1 MSRLL
6 FVYGTLMSWADTA
19 LGREQRARL
28 AREGRSL
35 GAAMVVARLYDLGAY
50 PGITQVGPWPE
61 PDARAQIVHGEVYE
75 LDDPAR
81 TFAWLDPYES
91 IFPECVPDCEYSR
104 DVVDV
109 VICANPQHVLRAHVY
124 VYRATLRDAREVEG
138 GRWRVPA

>member
-6 FVYGTLMSWADTA
+6 FVYGTLMSRADTA

-35 GAAMVVARLYDLGAY
+35 GAAMIAARLYDLGAY
-50 PGITQVGPWPE
+50 PGITQVGPWPG

-81 TFAWLDPYES
+81 TFTWLDPYES
-91 IFPECVPDCEYSR
+91 IFPECAPDCEYR
-104 DVVDV
+104 REMADVALAADPRN
-109 VICANPQHVLRAHVY
+109 ALRAQVY
-124 VYRATLRDAREVEG
+124 VYRAALGEAREVKG
-138 GRWRVPA
+138 GRWRVRT